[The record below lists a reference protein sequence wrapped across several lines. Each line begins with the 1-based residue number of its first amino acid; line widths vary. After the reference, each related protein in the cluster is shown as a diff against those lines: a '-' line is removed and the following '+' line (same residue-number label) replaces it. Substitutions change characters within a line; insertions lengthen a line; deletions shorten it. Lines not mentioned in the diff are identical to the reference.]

1 MSEPEPRSA
10 PPPSPDMLPPGPPSA
25 TPPPGYPPYGHPPPP
40 GYPPHGHPPPP
51 GYPGYGYPP
60 PYPYPYVA
68 QPPWNTYAILSL
80 VFAFAVFAPLGIY
93 FGTKAKEQIAQTG
106 ERGIELA
113 NIGVIA
119 GWILTCLL
127 AAFLV
132 VWCAFFVTFLGTAA
146 TQLPRTF

>member
-1 MSEPEPRSA
+1 MSEPEPRPA
-10 PPPSPDMLPPGPPSA
+10 PPPSPDMPPPGQPSA
-25 TPPPGYPPYGHPPPP
+25 TPPPGYPPY
-40 GYPPHGHPPPP
+40 GHPPPP

-60 PYPYPYVA
+60 PYPYPYVV

-132 VWCAFFVTFLGTAA
+132 VWCAFFFTFLGSAA
-146 TQLPRTF
+146 ALLPRT